1 MQDFVAVKL
10 DEFEKGKISRRRLIE
25 SLTFAATAGVATT
38 EAQAQANKPKL
49 QIALVNHLSYM
60 CPNFQQAGEWY
71 SKVLNVQPDNIQK
84 NELALPFGKMGE
96 QPYNVTAKDVPLTFI
111 ICRTRDPAAPSATAT
126 AAPAR
131 PRPEAVI
138 DHVGFTV
145 ANFNRAE
152 AKAKLNALGVKN
164 VRDGGEYS
172 LHMDDPFGF
181 DVQISGLENNA
192 LTDG

>member
-1 MQDFVAVKL
+1 MQGYVATKL

-25 SLTFAATAGVATT
+25 TLTFAATAGAAASDAS
-38 EAQAQANKPKL
+38 AQAGRPKL
-49 QIALVNHLSYM
+49 QIALVNHLSYT
-60 CPNFQQAGEWY
+60 CPNFRQAGEWY
-71 SKVLNVQPDNIQK
+71 SKVLNVEPDNIQK

-111 ICRTRDPAAPSATAT
+111 ICRTRDPNAPSATQT

-152 AKAKLNALGVKN
+152 AKAKLTAMGVKN